1 MEKKSNPPPVLYDP
15 KDVQYIDL
23 SSEEEEEQEEEEEDY
38 VEDIKSN
45 TEESKYRSSQSKLE
59 RY

>member
-1 MEKKSNPPPVLYDP
+1 MEKKSNPVLYDP

-23 SSEEEEEQEEEEEDY
+23 SSEEEEEEEEDY

-45 TEESKYRSSQSKLE
+45 TEESKYRSSQSKLGV
-59 RY
+59 